1 MHYNLCITKYMH
13 MYSDFI
19 ISSYAAEVRTVA
31 NFQVCTTSKFQ
42 ILFFPLF
49 RYIIILVVEG

>member
-1 MHYNLCITKYMH
+1 MH